1 MLSHLLFSLYAN
13 DLEIEFVKNNWP
25 SIELQMINIL
35 VMFADYMVITF
46 IADTSW
52 ELKKYDMVWFL
63 NLRGLLII
71 FSYRIKPVI

>member
-1 MLSHLLFSLYAN
+1 MLSHLLFSLYTN
-13 DLEIEFVKNNWP
+13 DLEIEFVKSNWP

-46 IADTSW
+46 IANTSC

-63 NLRGLLII
+63 NLKGLLII